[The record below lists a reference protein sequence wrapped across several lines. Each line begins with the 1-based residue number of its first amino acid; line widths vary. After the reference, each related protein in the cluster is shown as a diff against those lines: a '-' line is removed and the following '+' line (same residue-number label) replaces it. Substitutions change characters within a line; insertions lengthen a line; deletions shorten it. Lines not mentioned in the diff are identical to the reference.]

1 MPDISV
7 LCNMSLQPILDDI
20 GIPVTRYEQVHGG
33 DINRSW
39 CLYTNNG
46 KFFLKVN
53 DAALYPGMFE
63 KEANGLE
70 ALRNYSSFKIPVVH
84 RVGQS
89 SGQQYL
95 LLEFIEKGSVQPG
108 YWQRFGKALA
118 QLHHQPQTS
127 FGWKEDNYIGS
138 LQQSNTQHLNWSSFY
153 TECRIRPLIKKL
165 FSMKAL
171 SSSDVSGSE
180 SLCRQLGSIFPDEP
194 ASLLHGDLWSG
205 NYMITAIDG
214 IAIYDPAVYCG
225 HREMDI
231 GMSLLFGGFAESFY
245 TAYNESYPLEKN
257 WQQRIPLTQ
266 LYPLL
271 VHAVLFG
278 GHYVNDV
285 REIILQYK

>member
-1 MPDISV
+1 
-7 LCNMSLQPILDDI
+7 MSLQPILDDI

-53 DAALYPGMFE
+53 DASRYPGMFE
-63 KEANGLE
+63 KEASGLE
-70 ALRNYSSFKIPVVH
+70 ALRDHSSFKIPVVH
-84 RVGQS
+84 RIGES
-89 SGQQYL
+89 AGQQYL
-95 LLEFIEKGSVQPG
+95 LLEFIEKGSLQPG

-118 QLHHQPQTS
+118 QLHRQSQPS

-138 LQQSNTQHLNWSSFY
+138 LQQSNAQHLTWSSFY
-153 TECRIRPLIKKL
+153 AECRIEPLVKKL
-165 FSMKAL
+165 FSLKAF
-171 SSSDVSGSE
+171 SSTDVAAAASFCQKLA
-180 SLCRQLGSIFPDEP
+180 SLFPDEP
-194 ASLLHGDLWSG
+194 AALLHGDLWSG
-205 NYMITAIDG
+205 NYMITSSDG

-231 GMSLLFGGFAESFY
+231 GMSLLFGGFSEQFY
-245 TAYNESYPLEKN
+245 TTYHEHYPLEKN
-257 WQQRIPLTQ
+257 WRERIPLTQ

-278 GHYVNDV
+278 GHYVNDA
-285 REIILQYK
+285 REIIVQFR